1 MSSSS
6 SPCAACKLLR
16 RKCTQGCVF
25 APYFPP
31 DQPTKFANVHKVF
44 GASNVTKLL
53 NDLPQEQREAAVNSL
68 AYEAEARLRDPVY
81 GCVAYI
87 SVLQLRIKQAR
98 EQINEARKE
107 LAAYIGPAAFGPFVA
122 AAPHPHYLPAATADG
137 QHYHHGM
144 GVPVAAGYMSQAQH
158 HQMALQAHPT
168 HHQQQIIEAQQMAA
182 AVEVARGHDMD
193 RMVRMRQALYAANA
207 STVAVEPTGSADQ
220 AAYDNGPFL
229 HLQSPSSAQ
238 KATMA
243 LPYRMEEPS
252 PPPQSSS
259 GRRSH
264 GEVSHAQH
272 HHPHHHH
279 DHRRRHTD
287 DEGSG
292 GAAPAG

>member
-31 DQPTKFANVHKVF
+31 DQPIKFSNVHKVF

-87 SVLQLRIKQAR
+87 SILQLRIKEAR

-107 LAAYIGPAAFGPFVA
+107 LAAYIGPRAFGPLVTA
-122 AAPHPHYLPAATADG
+122 GSHPHYLPAATADG

-144 GVPVAAGYMSQAQH
+144 AVPFAAGYMPQSQH
-158 HQMALQAHPT
+158 HQLMALQAHPT

-182 AVEVARGHDMD
+182 AVEVARGHEMD
-193 RMVRMRQALYAANA
+193 RMVRMRQQAFYAANA
-207 STVAVEPTGSADQ
+207 ATVAVEPTGSADQ
-220 AAYDNGPFL
+220 TAYDNGSFL
-229 HLQSPSSAQ
+229 HLQSSSSTQ
-238 KATMA
+238 NKATMA

-259 GRRSH
+259 GDRRSH
-264 GEVSHAQH
+264 GELSHAQH
-272 HHPHHHH
+272 HHHH
-279 DHRRRHTD
+279 DRHTD
-287 DEGSG
+287 DEGMSG
-292 GAAPAG
+292 GASLAG